1 MRGQGTVGGMIYE
14 NGRYKVTR
22 LPPERMPTGLTL
34 DEMLAHQPTSAFRP
48 YGRKDKWQLLYNN
61 GTEWV
66 LIRTF
71 SVLNFAVNKMN
82 IRAANEKASQREE
95 NG

>member
-1 MRGQGTVGGMIYE
+1 MRGQGTARGMIYE
-14 NGRYKVTR
+14 NGRFKVTR

-34 DEMLAHQPTSAFRP
+34 DEMLDQMPTSAFRT
-48 YGRKDKWQLLYNN
+48 YARKDKWQLLYNN

-71 SVLNFAVNKMN
+71 PVLNFAVNEMN
-82 IRAANEKASQREE
+82 KRAAIEREEE